1 MSEQFEPAPSPFAPP
16 APYEQLIDVASV
28 PEPAKRKKWAIVA
41 GVAAV
46 VAVGVGVGV
55 VAFGGSDEAEARFS
69 LSAAAASA
77 ETAQN
82 VAYEMKM
89 EMGEVG
95 VMDAAGT
102 LDTDSGVMRMNMS
115 MPALG
120 VTKID
125 VIFDLANK
133 KMYMA
138 SEAFAGQGLDV
149 PTEWIG
155 FDASELPGIDE
166 ALEQNTN
173 NPLDYAKVF
182 DIAKSTEDLGV
193 EDFRGEQVKHYR
205 VVVLTADAVAATP
218 SLQQQIDQM
227 GSDFPDEMTY
237 DVWVTSESQLRRVTF
252 DIAVA
257 GQALKADIV
266 YTAIGTIDPIAIPAA
281 ADVTE
286 LSELMGG

>member
-1 MSEQFEPAPSPFAPP
+1 MIEVAP
-16 APYEQLIDVASV
+16 VA
-28 PEPAKRKKWAIVA
+28 EPAKRKKWAIVA

-46 VAVGVGVGV
+46 VAIGVGVGV
-55 VAFGGSDEAEARFS
+55 IALGSDEADARFS

-77 ETAQN
+77 EVAQN

-89 EMGEVG
+89 EMGADVAL
-95 VMDAAGT
+95 DATGT
-102 LDTDSGVMRMNMS
+102 LDTENGVMAMNMS
-115 MPALG
+115 MAALG
-120 VTKID
+120 VTDID
-125 VIFDLANK
+125 VIFDIANT
-133 KMYMA
+133 KMYMSSA
-138 SEAFAGQGLDV
+138 AFASQGLEV
-149 PTEWIG
+149 PTDWIG
-155 FDASELPGIDE
+155 FDISELPGMDE
-166 ALEQNTN
+166 MFEQNTNN

-205 VVVLTADAVAATP
+205 IVVLTADALAATP

-227 GSDFPDEMTY
+227 GGDFPDELTY

-252 DIAVA
+252 DMPVA
-257 GQALKADIV
+257 GQTLKADIV
-266 YTAIGTIDPIAIPAA
+266 YTAIGTIDPITIPAA